1 MSRNSGR
8 FISRETNTYWNGD
21 RAITDTFMLDDGTL
35 VQHTY
40 NVTADGREHSHQIMD
55 ENGRHIYARA
65 IGGDHPWIEIDRMNA
80 FRWLSTLSP
89 ENLNVA
95 LNMMNKEQLQFV
107 ADMIGAYQQA
117 NMENTHITK
126 KICK

>member
-21 RAITDTFMLDDGTL
+21 MAITDTFMLDGGTL
-35 VQHTY
+35 AYHTY

>member
-1 MSRNSGR
+1 MECNEITNNLKFYFSNGYLYSKN
-8 FISRETNTYWNGD
+8 ISIWNGD

-35 VQHTY
+35 VYHTY
-40 NVTADGREHSHQIMD
+40 NVTADGREHSH
-55 ENGRHIYARA
+55 H

-107 ADMIGAYQQA
+107 ADMICAYQQA